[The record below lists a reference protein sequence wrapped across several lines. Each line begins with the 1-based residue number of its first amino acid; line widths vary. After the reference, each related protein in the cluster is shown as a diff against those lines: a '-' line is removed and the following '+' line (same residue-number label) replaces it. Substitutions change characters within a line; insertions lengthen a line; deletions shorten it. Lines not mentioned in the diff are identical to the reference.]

1 MSEVLQPNRAVRLH
15 NKFNVPTPIPP
26 PPIGIRQCFPKIC
39 AIISWNMALVPTP
52 DETGFMQQKL
62 APMRYLEIFDQVH
75 APTFHHLLRSLILRF
90 LTEDVRYRIYS
101 APLDTITN
109 IKMHRTAS
117 FKGEESIRC
126 NERLYFTIRDDSSI
140 DLSQSG
146 GTLAPILRLFQIKWE
161 EKVDNVNNSVAGT
174 LQLKVPDLRFQEA
187 YCR

>member
-1 MSEVLQPNRAVRLH
+1 
-15 NKFNVPTPIPP
+15 
-26 PPIGIRQCFPKIC
+26 
-39 AIISWNMALVPTP
+39 
-52 DETGFMQQKL
+52 MQQKL

-187 YCR
+187 YFVDNAVCVVHPFSASTKSDMHASFVDRIRISSLQAEPSDIDSCLLLGILGKTEDSST